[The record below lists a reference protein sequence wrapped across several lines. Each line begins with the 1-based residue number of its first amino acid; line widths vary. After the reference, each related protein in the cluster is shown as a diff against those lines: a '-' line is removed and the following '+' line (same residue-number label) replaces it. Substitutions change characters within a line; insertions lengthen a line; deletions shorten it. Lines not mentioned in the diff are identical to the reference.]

1 MTSTDKQR
9 VVIVTGATGG
19 LGKALAREL
28 NRRQISVVLC
38 GRNIKLLEDLY
49 DELEST
55 ELAQPAIYPVDH
67 AGASMPDYQE
77 LLRTIETEYGR
88 LDGLAYC
95 AADIGRTT
103 PLDVYPPNLWQQVM
117 RVNCDAAFMLS
128 TAALPLMK
136 QTGNASIVLTIDDK
150 KSAFWGAYACSK
162 SALATLALVLADETE
177 GFTDDQGNTL
187 VTVNAVHPGRMRTRL
202 RATAYSGELPQQS
215 PLPETR
221 VEPLL
226 DILLRKDISRT
237 GDIIYL
243 ADDVPA

>member
-1 MTSTDKQR
+1 MTTSGKHS
-9 VVIVTGATGG
+9 VIIVTGATGG

-28 NRRQISVVLC
+28 NQRKISVVLC

-55 ELAQPAIYPVDH
+55 QLAQPAIYPVDH

-77 LLRTIETEYGR
+77 LLRTIESEYGR

-117 RVNCDAAFMLS
+117 RVNCDAAFMLA

-136 QTGNASIVLTIDDK
+136 KTGNASIVFTIDDK

-162 SALATLALVLADETE
+162 AALTTLSQVLADETE

-215 PLPETR
+215 PMPETR
-221 VEPLL
+221 VEGLL
-226 DILLRKDISRT
+226 DVLLRNNHNSS
-237 GDIIYL
+237 GEIIYL
-243 ADDVPA
+243 GEDAPA